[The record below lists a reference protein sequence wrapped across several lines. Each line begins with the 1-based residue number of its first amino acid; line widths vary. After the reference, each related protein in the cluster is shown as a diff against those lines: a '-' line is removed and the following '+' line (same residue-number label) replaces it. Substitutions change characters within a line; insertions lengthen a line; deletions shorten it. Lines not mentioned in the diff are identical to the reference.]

1 MKHTLETYSIR
12 ALLEQSAQ
20 RYPQRLALALYN
32 EKEHYTYGELIES
45 VDKVAS
51 YLLRRGVKQGDRI
64 ALLAESSPMWG
75 VSYLAIV
82 SAGCIAVP
90 VLPEFSA
97 KEVEHIVQHSES
109 KGIFVSSSQ
118 APKIPLQFRGDDAEV
133 YRVDDLFHVPSLGGS
148 DELDKET
155 FGDLPAKNMR
165 RRKADAKALSQ
176 ISHGEDSLVSI
187 IYTSGTTGNPKGVM
201 LSNRNLTSNAVA
213 SSRQFFKV
221 KTGMKFLSIL
231 PMSHSYEFTIGF
243 LLPLLC
249 GCEVHYLGRPPVPSI
264 LLPALKE
271 VRPDM
276 MLSVPLLIEKVY
288 RGSVV
293 PQIENSKGL
302 SRMYKSPLLRREIN
316 RIIGRKLKMTF
327 GGRLKFF
334 GVGGAK
340 LDSQVEAFLKEARF
354 PYSIGYG
361 LTETSPLLAGSGPKQ
376 TKLGTIGFAVK
387 GIELRIHEPDGETGV
402 GEIVARGP
410 NVMLGYYKNE
420 ELTRETFTSDGWL
433 RTGDLGEIIRGRLS
447 IRGRSKTMILGPG
460 GENIYPESIE
470 ALINAKPYVQES
482 LVMEGEG
489 GIGALIKVDFEL
501 MAEQMKMSVDD
512 ARSEASAYVKNLR
525 KEINRELNS
534 FSRLIETKLHEEPF
548 QRTPTLKI
556 KRYLYSLTHRNQ
568 PEKNEQDEHKE

>member
-32 EKEHYTYGELIES
+32 EKEHCTYGELIES

-376 TKLGTIGFAVK
+376 TKLGTIGFA
-387 GIELRIHEPDGETGV
+387 
-402 GEIVARGP
+402 
-410 NVMLGYYKNE
+410 
-420 ELTRETFTSDGWL
+420 
-433 RTGDLGEIIRGRLS
+433 
-447 IRGRSKTMILGPG
+447 
-460 GENIYPESIE
+460 
-470 ALINAKPYVQES
+470 
-482 LVMEGEG
+482 
-489 GIGALIKVDFEL
+489 
-501 MAEQMKMSVDD
+501 
-512 ARSEASAYVKNLR
+512 
-525 KEINRELNS
+525 
-534 FSRLIETKLHEEPF
+534 
-548 QRTPTLKI
+548 
-556 KRYLYSLTHRNQ
+556 
-568 PEKNEQDEHKE
+568 